1 MKKIEEKNNWNAQKY
16 NKHASFV
23 SELALPLVVLLNPK
37 PNEKI
42 LDLGCGE
49 GTLAL
54 EIERYGANVVCV
66 DLSEDM
72 VKKAQAKGLD
82 ARVMSATNMPFNEEF
97 DALFS
102 NATLHWIQESKEAVE
117 NIHRA
122 LKVGGRFVAEFGG
135 DGNIYHIENAMREV
149 FLKHPE
155 YGKFN
160 DVWFF
165 PSTNEYQDILEK
177 QGFEVRYIER
187 ISRPT
192 PIDDIANWLVVFTNG
207 FTKHLSEHEQEN
219 FRAKVREILKSKI
232 YSDKE
237 GWVADYV
244 RIRLEAVKR

>member
-23 SELALPLVVLLNPK
+23 SALALPVVELLNPK

-54 EIERYGANVVCV
+54 EIERYGAKVVCV

-72 VKKAQAKGLD
+72 VERTKEKGLE
-82 ARVMSATNMPFNEEF
+82 AKVMSATHMPFVEEF
-97 DALFS
+97 DAVFS
-102 NATLHWIQESKEAVE
+102 NATLHWIKESQEAVE

-135 DGNIYHIENAMREV
+135 DGNIHYIENAMREV
-149 FLKHPE
+149 FSKHPK
-155 YGKFN
+155 YGKFD

-165 PSTNEYQDILEK
+165 PSTNDYQEMLEK
-177 QGFEVRYIER
+177 QGFEVGYIER
-187 ISRPT
+187 IPRPT
-192 PIDDIANWLVVFTNG
+192 PIDDIANWLAVFTNG
-207 FTKHLSEHEQEN
+207 FTEHLNEHDQAS
-219 FRAKVREILKSKI
+219 FRAEVRDILKSKI
-232 YSDKE
+232 YSKE
-237 GWVADYV
+237 QGWVADYV
-244 RIRLEAVKR
+244 RIRVEAFKV